1 MVQLNPVTVFGAK
14 KYLYHLTEIF
24 HRNFCTNGKR
34 SRSIPLLLGV
44 MAYCYILLYPAHYV
58 PIIHVKHFCLF
69 VCLFVRLFL
78 CCEGFFFGDL
88 GLSKKSGKLQKF
100 PVSKMRTL
108 KPF

>member
-14 KYLYHLTEIF
+14 KYLYDLTEIF

-44 MAYCYILLYPAHYV
+44 MAYFYTLLYPAHYLC
-58 PIIHVKHFCLF
+58 PHNTCQTFLF
-69 VCLFVRLFL
+69 VCLFL
-78 CCEGFFFGDL
+78 CEGFFFGDL

>member
-44 MAYCYILLYPAHYV
+44 MAYCYTLLYPAHYV
-58 PIIHVKHFCLF
+58 PIIHVVIYVVK
-69 VCLFVRLFL
+69 
-78 CCEGFFFGDL
+78 GSFFGDL
-88 GLSKKSGKLQKF
+88 GLSKNSGKLLKF